1 VGRNRSSGQQPEAY
15 ALRVTETVTRSVAAQ
30 DRRRGRVVHSGRCR
44 GTVTA
49 DVPHPAIRHPTP
61 PMRLSTREIAAIGE
75 AARDCFAPDSVV
87 RLFGS
92 RLEDARRGGDIDL
105 LVETPK
111 ALSPRELVEC
121 RSRFVA
127 RLYRLI
133 GEQRIDVLV
142 VAADAADDRPVIAVA
157 RREGR
162 LLARVPDPTSAKA
175 QGASP

>member
-1 VGRNRSSGQQPEAY
+1 
-15 ALRVTETVTRSVAAQ
+15 
-30 DRRRGRVVHSGRCR
+30 
-44 GTVTA
+44 
-49 DVPHPAIRHPTP
+49 
-61 PMRLSTREIAAIGE
+61 MRLSTREIAAIGE

-175 QGASP
+175 QGPPP